1 MRTREEHL
9 EWCKERA
16 RVYLNEGDLANAVA
30 SMASDMEKHPE
41 CGVNAY
47 LDMAAMLHVTNYDER
62 AVRRW
67 VEGFR

>member
-16 RVYLNEGDLANAVA
+16 RVYLNAGDLANAVA
-30 SMASDMEKHPE
+30 SMASDMQSHPE
-41 CGVNAY
+41 CGVNDY
-47 LDMAAMLHVTNYDER
+47 LVMAAMLHVTNYDTV

>member
-1 MRTREEHL
+1 MKTRDEHL

-16 RVYLNEGDLANAVA
+16 RVYLDAGDLANAVA
-30 SMASDMEKHPE
+30 SMASDMEQHPE

-47 LDMAAMLHVTNYDER
+47 LVMAAMLHVTNYDER